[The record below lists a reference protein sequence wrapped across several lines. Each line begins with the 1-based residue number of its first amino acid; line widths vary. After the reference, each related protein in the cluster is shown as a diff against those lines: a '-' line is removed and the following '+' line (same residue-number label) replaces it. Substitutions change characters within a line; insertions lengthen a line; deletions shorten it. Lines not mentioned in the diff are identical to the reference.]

1 MGVNTNETF
10 NIDLVVA
17 FVSNLLTEL
26 PFLGLLWPLARFPP
40 LSRFRSTLPALSG

>member
-1 MGVNTNETF
+1 MGVNTNETL
-10 NIDLVVA
+10 NIDLVA